1 MNKELKA
8 VSHDM
13 GRLAEDARV
22 LIAATV
28 DLAGE
33 EVGEAR
39 ERLAKAL
46 ELGMGNFDRV
56 REKAAQGAKAADEAA
71 HEHPY
76 HVLAIGV
83 GIGALVGYLITFRW
97 VCHRG

>member
-1 MNKELKA
+1 MNKELQA

-28 DLAGE
+28 DMAGE

-39 ERLAKAL
+39 DRLAKAL
-46 ELGMGNFDRV
+46 DSGMGNLGRV
-56 REKAAQGAKAADEAA
+56 RKKAVQGVKAADEAA
-71 HEHPY
+71 REHPY

-83 GIGALVGYLITFRW
+83 GIGALVGYYITFRW